1 MMLNSGQL
9 FFSIHATQVSEP
21 QPPPMHMPTPTAH
34 AYFRPSPFC
43 RRFPVFG
50 GVTGRFPTEMGGM
63 KSLIIFRF
71 NNTNLTGEKD

>member
-1 MMLNSGQL
+1 
-9 FFSIHATQVSEP
+9 
-21 QPPPMHMPTPTAH
+21 MHVPTPTAH

-63 KSLIIFRF
+63 KSLIMFRF